1 MSSPT
6 VVTVRFSN
14 ETLAAN
20 YSYRESHNYS
30 CLYCSPV
37 ELSPKICYNT
47 PVFVVEMN
55 NTTNEVAGMGLIKNK
70 PAMNRYYKVHE
81 YGNTNRYIYI
91 GKYYMSREQIGQ
103 YNERL
108 IRVLDECLFKGK
120 SHSKRGSGLSLFP
133 EKIAK
138 LYLSE
143 DFEFD
148 LKNEIKNVFLQHF
161 R

>member
-1 MSSPT
+1 
-6 VVTVRFSN
+6 
-14 ETLAAN
+14 
-20 YSYRESHNYS
+20 
-30 CLYCSPV
+30 
-37 ELSPKICYNT
+37 
-47 PVFVVEMN
+47 VVEMN